1 MIFLRDTGRIGT
13 GANQRLYLGNR
24 QSGLL
29 MRLGSLSHL
38 ASDLLGLKNRP
49 FERVVHAHS
58 HFPAAKGEYEV
69 PRLAHAHETGFF
81 KPIIWHIRTTF
92 RRKDITSFKYA
103 PRVERV
109 FQIVYPM
116 GEYGADRAIYID
128 LRTKDDERTMMAQ
141 DYDSPRN
148 KDEDEESLQALGK
161 SSQNASSD
169 IDDDENAIAEDYEL
183 PGADLSNEDS
193 SVTVIPMQ
201 GDEFICSQCFLVKHR
216 SQLAYTDEDGQPVCE
231 ECAA

>member
-1 MIFLRDTGRIGT
+1 
-13 GANQRLYLGNR
+13 
-24 QSGLL
+24 
-29 MRLGSLSHL
+29 
-38 ASDLLGLKNRP
+38 
-49 FERVVHAHS
+49 
-58 HFPAAKGEYEV
+58 
-69 PRLAHAHETGFF
+69 
-81 KPIIWHIRTTF
+81 
-92 RRKDITSFKYA
+92 
-103 PRVERV
+103 
-109 FQIVYPM
+109 
-116 GEYGADRAIYID
+116 
-128 LRTKDDERTMMAQ
+128 MAQ

-148 KDEDEESLQALGK
+148 MDEDEESLQALGK
-161 SSQNASSD
+161 SAQNTSSD